1 MLYIS
6 WSRGLYVLYKP
17 GNEEVLKKYR
27 PRAVGPRAIFFSK
40 SSELPGLYNTYRSMD
55 HDIYDISYAELTK

>member
-1 MLYIS
+1 M
-6 WSRGLYVLYKP
+6 LYKP

-27 PRAVGPRAIFFSK
+27 PRAIFFSK

>member
-1 MLYIS
+1 M
-6 WSRGLYVLYKP
+6 LYKP

-55 HDIYDISYAELTK
+55 HDIYDISYAGLTN